1 MTEALV
7 PYTSGILG
15 LIALVIIILILGP
28 VVSAKKAG
36 AKVKPGSEPEGSY
49 DDPIYRWH
57 RAHLNAVEHLP
68 VFAIPALLAM
78 SIGVSATWVN
88 GLIWGSVALRLV
100 FTFVYVQN
108 IGKPT
113 QSVRTFT
120 FVAGW
125 VLTVILVILIIAQA
139 M

>member
-1 MTEALV
+1 MTQALV

-28 VVSAKKAG
+28 LVAAKKAA

-68 VFAIPALLAM
+68 GFAIPALLAM
-78 SIGVSATWVN
+78 LIGVSATWVN
-88 GLIWGSVALRLV
+88 GLIWGTVALRLIYS
-100 FTFVYVQN
+100 FVYLQN
-108 IGKPT
+108 IGKPA
-113 QSVRTFT
+113 QSVRS
-120 FVAGW
+120 FVFVGGW
-125 VLTVILVILIIAQA
+125 ALTVILVILIIAKA